1 MQRTDE
7 RNHWFQVQITVGMEQ
22 QIDWNSEQVQSQKTT
37 SQKLDQYQETGRKI
51 LNSMVG
57 SDKSIVLVGGNGTGK
72 TETQN
77 YYLQRF
83 VLKYPEGE
91 IYALLNKN
99 DNLSGVSEERR
110 WIFNP
115 EELSD
120 LPTGSYVQEE
130 RSSIIRKVLE
140 PIFTVY
146 GIYLERSYLTEE
158 ERSQLRLS
166 KPVRLM
172 LGDWDSTYQ
181 ELKARLK
188 DSELEL
194 ILSMVRAIVLQGR
207 ATGIGL
213 CVDTKS
219 DRLANLGVAD
229 DIHVGRSLDRYFQG
243 FIYLENGEE
252 KGDIGAI
259 KVAFRNDLLCPVQ
272 YREEIKKAY
281 LILEIAM
288 RNGEIKSP
296 IIFSVAGS
304 EPKIGIVPSFS
315 NSIELNRQNERQ
327 KVTLADGE
335 ESLDQQWADQEA
347 AEYAKLTAQRAGVI
361 EGLMLQD
368 NWTNCHLLL
377 DEWELE
383 RNPGVSSSY
392 IYTDDFGIT
401 HREFPK
407 EERINYSAIFSPEE
421 MRLLELIWHSC
432 PELQGDPARSLKPNW
447 EAIEARLNTC
457 MESRKREAQ
466 GESASGTV
474 SPSQGK
480 SCVQIVVAVMGMT
493 EADFK

>member
-7 RNHWFQVQITVGMEQ
+7 QNHWFQVQITVGMGQ
-22 QIDWNSEQVQSQKTT
+22 QVDWNSEQVQSQKTT
-37 SQKLDQYQETGRKI
+37 SQKLAQYQEIGRKI

-77 YYLQRF
+77 CYLQRF
-83 VLKYPEGE
+83 ALKYPEGE

-130 RSSIIRKVLE
+130 RSSIIRNALK

-146 GIYLERSYLTEE
+146 GIHLERSYLTEA
-158 ERSQLRLS
+158 ERSQLRLT

-229 DIHVGRSLDRYFQG
+229 DIHVGRALDRYFQD
-243 FIYLENGEE
+243 FIYLENREE

-259 KVAFRNDLLCPVQ
+259 KVAFRNDLLCPAQ
-272 YREEIKKAY
+272 YREEIKEAY
-281 LILEIAM
+281 FILEAAL

-296 IIFSVAGS
+296 IIFSGVGS
-304 EPKIGIVPSFS
+304 KPQIGIVPSFS
-315 NSIELNRQNERQ
+315 NSIELNRQ
-327 KVTLADGE
+327 KVALADGE

-383 RNPGVSSSY
+383 RNPGVSET
-392 IYTDDFGIT
+392 YTDDFGIT

-432 PELQGDPARSLKPNW
+432 PELQGDPTRSLKPNW
-447 EAIEARLNTC
+447 EALEARLNTC

-466 GESASGTV
+466 GESASGTA
-474 SPSQGK
+474 SPGQGK
-480 SCVQIVVAVMGMT
+480 RCVQIVVAVMGMT

>member
-7 RNHWFQVQITVGMEQ
+7 RNNGFQVQITVGMGQ
-22 QIDWNSEQVQSQKTT
+22 QIDWKSEQVQSQKTT
-37 SQKLDQYQETGRKI
+37 SQKLGQYQEIGRKI

-83 VLKYPEGE
+83 ALKYPEGE

-130 RSSIIRKVLE
+130 RSLIIRNALE

-146 GIYLERSYLTEE
+146 GIHLERSYLTEE
-158 ERSQLRLS
+158 ERSQLRFS

-229 DIHVGRSLDRYFQG
+229 DIHVGRSLDRYFQD
-243 FIYLENGEE
+243 FIYEEN
-252 KGDIGAI
+252 GDIGAI
-259 KVAFRNDLLCPVQ
+259 RVAFRNDLLCPVQ
-272 YREEIKKAY
+272 YRKEIKEAY
-281 LILEIAM
+281 FILETAM

-296 IIFSVAGS
+296 IIFSVTGS

-327 KVTLADGE
+327 KVALADGE
-335 ESLDQQWADQEA
+335 ESLYQQWADQEA

-383 RNPGVSSSY
+383 RNSGVSGSY
-392 IYTDDFGIT
+392 TYTDDFGIT

-432 PELQGDPARSLKPNW
+432 PELQGDPTRSLKPNW
-447 EAIEARLNTC
+447 EALEARLSTC
-457 MESRKREAQ
+457 MESRKCEAQ
-466 GESASGTV
+466 GESASGTA
-474 SPSQGK
+474 SPEQGK
-480 SCVQIVVAVMGMT
+480 RCVQIVVAVRGMT